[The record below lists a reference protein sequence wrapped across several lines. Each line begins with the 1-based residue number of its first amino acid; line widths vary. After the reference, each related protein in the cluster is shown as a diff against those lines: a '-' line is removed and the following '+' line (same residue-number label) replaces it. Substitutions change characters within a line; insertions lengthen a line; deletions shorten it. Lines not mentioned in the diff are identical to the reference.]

1 MKVIPAS
8 YGLLGEHLAH
18 SWSPEIHAL
27 LGADSYALIEAAF
40 DEVDDVFT
48 SQNWKGL
55 NVTIPYKQKALLS
68 ANVASEAART
78 IGAANTLVR
87 YGNTVFAENTDAMG
101 FYWLLERFAR
111 FTTGLSAND
120 FLNKKTVLVLGA
132 TGGAGRAVS
141 YLCTKLGAHVVGM
154 SRSTSLFSRHT
165 LCNDWITYQDLTEN
179 PVPGCSRHVFLIVN
193 CTPVGMYPACPK
205 SPLPHDMLTSFP
217 KLSGVIDLIYN
228 PLRSGLILEAQ
239 RCGVATENG
248 LGMLVAQAYAAHMLF
263 QAPNAPARATR
274 TTIDLQRMDSKKIEA
289 IESTLAQKMQNI
301 VLIGMPGVGKT
312 STAVE
317 LSKLCGR
324 PCIDIDVAI
333 HDETG
338 KTSSEILRAYGET
351 YFRDIESKIT
361 RRVGSK
367 TGSIIACGGGVVV
380 RDVNYDYLKQNGHLV
395 FLDRPIEGLSVKD
408 RPLSALYDLKEI
420 AQKRMPLYRAWKDT
434 YFTCTGSPLTD
445 ARALKSLFLL

>member
-1 MKVIPAS
+1 MKKIPAS

-27 LGADSYALIEAAF
+27 LGADSYALIEASF
-40 DEVDDVFT
+40 DEVDDVLT

-68 ANVASEAART
+68 ANVASEAARA

-87 YGNTVFAENTDAMG
+87 YGNTVFAENTDAIG
-101 FYWLLERFAR
+101 FHWLLERFAR
-111 FTTGLSAND
+111 FTTNLSAHD

-141 YLCTKLGAHVVGM
+141 YLCTKLGAHVIGV
-154 SRSTSLFSRHT
+154 SRSTSLFSRHS
-165 LCNDWITYQDLTEN
+165 LCSNWITYQDLTEN
-179 PVPGCSRHVFLIVN
+179 PIPDCSRRVFLIVN
-193 CTPVGMYPACPK
+193 CTPSGMYPDCPQ
-205 SPLPHDMLTSFP
+205 SPLPHGTLTTFP

-228 PLRSGLILEAQ
+228 PLRSGLILETQ
-239 RCGVATENG
+239 RCGIATENG
-248 LGMLVAQAYAAHMLF
+248 LGMLVAQAYAAHTLF
-263 QAPNAPARATR
+263 QAPNALARAMR
-274 TTIDLQRMDSKKIEA
+274 PTIELQQMDSKKIEA

-324 PCIDIDVAI
+324 PCVDIDVAI

-338 KTSSEILRAYGET
+338 KTSSEILRTYGET
-351 YFRDIESKIT
+351 YFRDIESRIT

-395 FLDRPIEGLSVKD
+395 FLDRPIEGLSIKD
-408 RPLSALYDLKEI
+408 RPLSALYDLKEM
-420 AQKRMPLYRAWKDT
+420 AQRRMPLYRAWKDT

>member
-1 MKVIPAS
+1 MKELPAS

-27 LGADSYALIEAAF
+27 LGADSYALIEATF
-40 DEVDDVFT
+40 DEVDDVLT

-78 IGAANTLVR
+78 IGAANTLVQ
-87 YGNTVFAENTDAMG
+87 YGNTVFAENTDAIG
-101 FYWLLERFAR
+101 FHWLLERFAR
-111 FTTGLSAND
+111 FTTGLSAHD

-141 YLCTKLGAHVVGM
+141 YLCTKLGAYVVGV
-154 SRSTSLFSRHT
+154 SRSTSLFSRHA

-179 PVPGCSRHVFLIVN
+179 HVPDCSRRVFLIVN

-205 SPLPHDMLTSFP
+205 SPLPHGMLTEFP

-239 RCGVATENG
+239 RCGIATENG
-248 LGMLVAQAYAAHMLF
+248 LSMLVAQAYAAHTLF
-263 QAPNAPARATR
+263 QTPNTPSHATC
-274 TTIDLQRMDSKKIEA
+274 TTIELQQMDSKKIEA
-289 IESTLAQKMQNI
+289 IESILAQKMQNI

-317 LSKLCGR
+317 LAKLCGR
-324 PCIDIDVAI
+324 PCVDIDVDI

-351 YFRDIESKIT
+351 YFRDIESRIT

-380 RDVNYDYLKQNGHLV
+380 RDVNHDYLKQNGHLV

>member
-1 MKVIPAS
+1 MKEIPAS

-27 LGADSYALIEAAF
+27 LGADSYVLIEAAF
-40 DEVDDVFT
+40 DEVDDVLT

-68 ANVASEAART
+68 ANVASEAARA

-87 YGNTVFAENTDAMG
+87 YGNTVFAENTDAIG
-101 FYWLLERFAR
+101 FRWLLERFAR
-111 FTTGLSAND
+111 FTTNLSAHD

-141 YLCTKLGAHVVGM
+141 YLCTKLGAHVVGV
-154 SRSTSLFSRHT
+154 SRSASLFSRHT

-179 PVPGCSRHVFLIVN
+179 PVSGCSRHVFLIVN
-193 CTPVGMYPACPK
+193 CTPSGMYPDCPQ
-205 SPLPHDMLTSFP
+205 SPLPHGALTVFP
-217 KLSGVIDLIYN
+217 ELSGVIDLIYN
-228 PLRSGLILEAQ
+228 PLRSGLVLEAQ
-239 RCGVATENG
+239 RCGIATENG
-248 LGMLVAQAYAAHMLF
+248 LGMLVAQAYATHTLF
-263 QAPNAPARATR
+263 QTPNAPAHSTR
-274 TTIDLQRMDSKKIEA
+274 NTIELQHIDSKKVEA

-317 LSKLCGR
+317 LAKLCGR
-324 PCIDIDVAI
+324 PCVDIDVAI

-351 YFRDIESKIT
+351 YFRDIESRIT
-361 RRVGSK
+361 QRVGSK
-367 TGSIIACGGGVVV
+367 TGSIIACGGGVVA
-380 RDVNYDYLKQNGHLV
+380 RDVNHDYLKQNGHLV
-395 FLDRPIEGLSVKD
+395 FLDRPIEGLSIKD
-408 RPLSALYDLKEI
+408 RPLSALYNLKEM
-420 AQKRMPLYRAWKDT
+420 AQRRMPLYRAWKDT

-445 ARALKSLFLL
+445 ACALKSLFLL

>member
-1 MKVIPAS
+1 MKEIPAS

-18 SWSPEIHAL
+18 SWSPEIHTL
-27 LGADSYALIEAAF
+27 LGADSYALIEASF
-40 DEVDDVFT
+40 DEVDGVLT

-87 YGNTVFAENTDAMG
+87 YGNTVFAENTDAIG
-101 FYWLLERFAR
+101 FHWLLERFAR
-111 FTTGLSAND
+111 FTTGLSAHD
-120 FLNKKTVLVLGA
+120 FLNKQTVLVLGA

-141 YLCTKLGAHVVGM
+141 YLCTKLGAHVVGV

-165 LCNDWITYQDLTEN
+165 LCNDWITCQDLTEN
-179 PVPGCSRHVFLIVN
+179 HVPDCSRHVFLIVN

-205 SPLPHDMLTSFP
+205 SPLPHNMLTEFP

-228 PLRSGLILEAQ
+228 PLRSSLILEAQ
-239 RCGVATENG
+239 RCGIATENG
-248 LGMLVAQAYAAHMLF
+248 LGMLVAQAYAAHTLF
-263 QAPNAPARATR
+263 QAPNTPSRATN
-274 TTIDLQRMDSKKIEA
+274 TTIELQRMDSKKIEA
-289 IESTLAQKMQNI
+289 IESALAQKMQNI
-301 VLIGMPGVGKT
+301 VLIGMPG
-312 STAVE
+312 A
-317 LSKLCGR
+317 KLCGR
-324 PCIDIDVAI
+324 PCVDIDVAI

-338 KTSSEILRAYGET
+338 KTSSEILRDYGEA
-351 YFRDIESKIT
+351 YFRDIESRIT
-361 RRVGSK
+361 RRVSSK

-408 RPLSALYDLKEI
+408 RPLSALYNLKEI
-420 AQKRMPLYRAWKDT
+420 AQRRMPLYRAWKDT

>member
-154 SRSTSLFSRHT
+154 SRS
-165 LCNDWITYQDLTEN
+165 
-179 PVPGCSRHVFLIVN
+179 
-193 CTPVGMYPACPK
+193 
-205 SPLPHDMLTSFP
+205 
-217 KLSGVIDLIYN
+217 
-228 PLRSGLILEAQ
+228 
-239 RCGVATENG
+239 
-248 LGMLVAQAYAAHMLF
+248 
-263 QAPNAPARATR
+263 
-274 TTIDLQRMDSKKIEA
+274 
-289 IESTLAQKMQNI
+289 
-301 VLIGMPGVGKT
+301 
-312 STAVE
+312 
-317 LSKLCGR
+317 
-324 PCIDIDVAI
+324 
-333 HDETG
+333 
-338 KTSSEILRAYGET
+338 
-351 YFRDIESKIT
+351 
-361 RRVGSK
+361 
-367 TGSIIACGGGVVV
+367 
-380 RDVNYDYLKQNGHLV
+380 
-395 FLDRPIEGLSVKD
+395 
-408 RPLSALYDLKEI
+408 
-420 AQKRMPLYRAWKDT
+420 
-434 YFTCTGSPLTD
+434 
-445 ARALKSLFLL
+445 

>member
-1 MKVIPAS
+1 MKEIPAS

-18 SWSPEIHAL
+18 SWSPEIHEL
-27 LGADSYALIEAAF
+27 LGAGSYALIEAAF
-40 DEVDDVFT
+40 DEVGSVLM
-48 SQNWKGL
+48 SKNWKGL

-68 ANVASEAART
+68 ADVASEAARA

-87 YGNTVFAENTDAMG
+87 YGDTIFAENTDAIG
-101 FYWLLERFAR
+101 FHWLLERFAR
-111 FTTGLSAND
+111 FTTGLSAHD
-120 FLNKKTVLVLGA
+120 FLNEKTVLVLGA

-141 YLCTKLGAHVVGM
+141 YLCTKLGARVIGV
-154 SRSTSLFSRHT
+154 SRSTSLFYRHS

-179 PVPGCSRHVFLIVN
+179 PVPDCSSRVFLIVN
-193 CTPVGMYPACPK
+193 CTPSGMYPDCPQ
-205 SPLPHDMLTSFP
+205 SPLSHGALTAFP
-217 KLSGVIDLIYN
+217 ELSGVIDLIYN

-239 RCGVATENG
+239 RCGIATENG
-248 LGMLVAQAYAAHMLF
+248 LGMLVAQAYAAHTLF
-263 QAPNAPARATR
+263 QAPNAAAHATR
-274 TTIDLQRMDSKKIEA
+274 NTIELQQIDSKKVEA

-312 STAVE
+312 STAIE

-324 PCIDIDVAI
+324 PCVDIDVAI

-338 KTSSEILRAYGET
+338 KTSSEILRTYGET
-351 YFRDIESKIT
+351 YFRDIESRIT

-395 FLDRPIEGLSVKD
+395 FLDRPIEGLSIKD

-420 AQKRMPLYRAWKDT
+420 AQRRMPLYRAWKDT
-434 YFTCTGSPLTD
+434 YFTCTGFPLTD